1 MKLRKVLFL
10 AVISVVISAGIASA
24 LSLGEINSKI
34 LPKASESLPEDA
46 FIVRPEESVYF
57 VLKLDDTAS
66 FLKWLASD
74 ENINLFMPLILKS
87 EDSNDIIGGIEF
99 FRAFATKTP
108 LKSAA
113 IIFGMNDPDTKKP
126 PFFQMAFTVDTSM
139 AGTVKKVSD
148 GTAEDSDF
156 AKLILGNDNP
166 ITAIAQTMIKA
177 EKLKDG
183 GYRLDNELFV
193 KAEGETLILATTLDE
208 LAEGLSAFNGGESRL
223 FSSVKRKFTE
233 KDFAFIHVDYKTLD
247 KMDTGKTLDS
257 ADLLVYEL
265 FDKPLNFEMAFE
277 SKPDKFIF
285 SLAVNLIEAVNKKY
299 AAKMEAPTT
308 PVKGSYLKLAGTKSP
323 LAAFGGV
330 MNLSAL
336 KDSKETKQGYNEF
349 ARQLRARFGITEEE
363 TTAFF
368 KGPFSLTVND
378 SVTFESF
385 KFPALYVSQ
394 TGEKGVAAKIFAKF
408 VKSPHFQKVQ
418 DGILQLDTSIS
429 PVSCLIQDKGE
440 TLGINFAEL
449 ASLNGQPSLKP
460 ALQSLIDAEG
470 IAAFWIDFDG
480 IRSWIL
486 DDENGVMATAVPMG
500 KMFGLGDLIDAVNK
514 ILTAE
519 YSVPSFSFRA
529 ESAEK
534 FRFEFANVKIN
545 SENGVIARAIK
556 IYQKF
561 SK

>member
-34 LPKASESLPEDA
+34 LPKASESLPEDS

-126 PFFQMAFTVDTSM
+126 PFFQMAFTVDSSM

-156 AKLILGNDNP
+156 SKLILGNDNP
-166 ITAIAQTMIKA
+166 INAIAQTMIKA

-208 LAEGLSAFNGGESRL
+208 LAEGLSAFNGGEARL
-223 FSSVKRKFTE
+223 FSSVKRNFTE
-233 KDFAFIHVDYKTLD
+233 KDFAFVHVDYKTLD
-247 KMDTGKTLDS
+247 KIDTNHDLDS
-257 ADLLVYEL
+257 ADKLVTEL
-265 FDKPLNFEMAFE
+265 FDKPINFEFAFE

-285 SLAVNLIEAVNKKY
+285 SLAVNLIEAINQKY
-299 AAKMEAPTT
+299 AAKMEAPTKSM
-308 PVKGSYLKLAGTKSP
+308 KGSYLKLAGTKSP
-323 LAAFGGV
+323 LVAFGGV

-336 KDSKETKQGYNEF
+336 KDSKETKDGFNEF
-349 ARQLRARFGITEEE
+349 ARQMRVRFGVSEEE
-363 TTAFF
+363 IDGFF

-408 VKSPHFQKVQ
+408 TKSPHFQKVQ

-440 TLGINFAEL
+440 ELGINFAEL
-449 ASLNGQPSLKP
+449 ASLNGKPSVKP
-460 ALQSLIDAEG
+460 ALQSLLDAEG
-470 IAAFWIDFDG
+470 ISAMWIDFDG

-500 KMFGLGDLIDAVNK
+500 KMFGLGDLVDAVNE

-534 FRFEFANVKIN
+534 K
-545 SENGVIARAIK
+545 
-556 IYQKF
+556 
-561 SK
+561 